1 MSVELLDIQPREL
14 KFTFEL
20 KKQSSCLVL
29 LTNNSDQYVAFK
41 VKTTSPKRYC
51 VRPNVGVVSPK
62 STYDFTVTMQA
73 QRVAPPDMQCKD
85 KFLVQSTVV
94 PYGTTVDE
102 KSSDIFRKDSGKDI
116 EESKLRVILVSPP
129 HSPVLQ
135 PINGV
140 LNQDLVYEAPRTK
153 DQISAAPVLKD
164 QISSAPVIKDSVP
177 PVPVLKD
184 PTPGLK
190 DPVPPAPVLKDPT
203 PVSKDPVPSAP
214 VLKDPIP
221 LARVLKDPIPLA
233 RVLKDSIP
241 PDPVLKDQPSPL
253 AKDQKA
259 TDLIRDESSPPS
271 REIVDREGLKS
282 KLNDSESKLVEAEKT
297 ISLLREEW
305 NTAIQACEK
314 LQEEMMLLKKGASA
328 TTKVQVGFPLFF
340 VCFISIISVIMGYL
354 IHP

>member
-94 PYGTTVDE
+94 PYGTTIDE

-153 DQISAAPVLKD
+153 DQIS
-164 QISSAPVIKDSVP
+164 SAPVIKDSVP

-184 PTPGLK
+184 PVPGLK
-190 DPVPPAPVLKDPT
+190 DPVPPAPVMKDPTPVLKEQVPPAPVLKDPT

-221 LARVLKDPIPLA
+221 LAQI
-233 RVLKDSIP
+233 LKDSIP
-241 PDPVLKDQPSPL
+241 LDPVLKDRPSPL
-253 AKDQKA
+253 AKDQKT
-259 TDLIRDESSPPS
+259 TDSIRDESSPPS

>member
-94 PYGTTVDE
+94 PYGTTIDE

-153 DQISAAPVLKD
+153 DQIFMKDPTPVLKD
-164 QISSAPVIKDSVP
+164 S
-177 PVPVLKD
+177 
-184 PTPGLK
+184 
-190 DPVPPAPVLKDPT
+190 VPPAPVLKDPT
-203 PVSKDPVPSAP
+203 PVSKDPVP
-214 VLKDPIP
+214 
-221 LARVLKDPIPLA
+221 
-233 RVLKDSIP
+233 
-241 PDPVLKDQPSPL
+241 
-253 AKDQKA
+253 
-259 TDLIRDESSPPS
+259 
-271 REIVDREGLKS
+271 DREGLKS